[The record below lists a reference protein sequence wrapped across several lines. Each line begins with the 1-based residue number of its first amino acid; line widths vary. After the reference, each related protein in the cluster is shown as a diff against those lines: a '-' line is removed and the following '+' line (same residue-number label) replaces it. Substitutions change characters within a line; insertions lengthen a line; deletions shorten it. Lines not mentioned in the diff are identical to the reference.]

1 MSERTF
7 KPSPAEQA
15 ASWLIS
21 MEDVVERGRL
31 YNRHRM
37 LRKPVYRDGFMGAD
51 HSEAD
56 AWLIDEWERATGGD
70 K

>member
-1 MSERTF
+1 MSTTF

-15 ASWLIS
+15 ASWMLDLT
-21 MEDVVERGRL
+21 DVVERGRL
-31 YNRHRM
+31 YSGHRARRRPIM
-37 LRKPVYRDGFMGAD
+37 KDGYRATD

-56 AWLIDEWERATGGD
+56 VWLIEQWELATGGT